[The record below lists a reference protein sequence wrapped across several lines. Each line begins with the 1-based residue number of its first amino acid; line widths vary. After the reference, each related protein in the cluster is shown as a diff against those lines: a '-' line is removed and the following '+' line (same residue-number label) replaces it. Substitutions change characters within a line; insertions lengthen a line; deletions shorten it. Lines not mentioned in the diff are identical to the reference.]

1 MMILYTFVH
10 AAIIWNESDRFT
22 DGKHSGLVR
31 LENDGGF
38 FDIGEGIQFLNLNFI
53 LKTFIVH
60 VATCH
65 YNSISTDV
73 YWSQHWSSFIVY

>member
-31 LENDGGF
+31 LENDGGL
-38 FDIGEGIQFLNLNFI
+38 FDIGEGIQFKKKKKNNFI

-65 YNSISTDV
+65 YNSISTDA
-73 YWSQHWSSFIVY
+73 Y